1 MTSMK
6 ASAVAYPIQGL
17 IKYHGLK
24 DEQLKI
30 PYHDSISVCTSP
42 TATRTTVEFGSD
54 LKMDMVKVN
63 GKFLEGRELDRCVLV
78 LEEARKLASSDMKAL
93 VVSENNFTSNIG
105 LGASASG
112 FAALAV
118 ASGAALG
125 LRLSQR
131 ELSTVARLGAGSASR
146 SVTGGFSRWYMGT
159 GHEDSFAVPLASET
173 ELSMGIVVAL
183 IPKYK
188 QTLDMHKD
196 AVTSPFFHSRLAYV
210 HDALANMEAAIRA
223 KDIERIGALAERDTL
238 ILHGITMTGEG
249 ETMLWKPETL
259 RVMAEVRRLRDGCIP
274 AYFSIDTGAT
284 VYVNTLP
291 DKIGV
296 VEGYI
301 KDLGIETIRCGVG
314 GKAQVVG
321 EHLF

>member
-1 MTSMK
+1 
-6 ASAVAYPIQGL
+6 
-17 IKYHGLK
+17 
-24 DEQLKI
+24 
-30 PYHDSISVCTSP
+30 
-42 TATRTTVEFGSD
+42 
-54 LKMDMVKVN
+54 
-63 GKFLEGRELDRCVLV
+63 
-78 LEEARKLASSDMKAL
+78 
-93 VVSENNFTSNIG
+93 
-105 LGASASG
+105 
-112 FAALAV
+112 
-118 ASGAALG
+118 
-125 LRLSQR
+125 
-131 ELSTVARLGAGSASR
+131 
-146 SVTGGFSRWYMGT
+146 MGT

-259 RVMAEVRRLRDGCIP
+259 RVMAEVRRLRDECIP